1 MLDKKT
7 ITQIFTIVRQQSR
20 ETIRTNFRQLQS
32 QQIETKSSV
41 TDLVTDCDKKVEQD
55 LVEHLKP
62 LFPDFVFMGEE
73 MMSNESTFHPEHHD
87 KLVVIDPIDG
97 TYNFAHGIGVFGV
110 MLAIRINKQ
119 TVFSMLYDPLNDDW
133 VWAQKG
139 HGCYWQN
146 SDGERRDLVIEEKE
160 GDFGFISPFLFDEDQ
175 TKPLMTLMQDYKRTI
190 SFGCSCHE
198 YRGLLFGAGNFY
210 LTQRKIKPWDHYA
223 GLLAITEAGG
233 YAAYLDGESADTF
246 VTGKNLLVTTSYDKW
261 QYLSRHMQTIL

>member
-1 MLDKKT
+1 M
-7 ITQIFTIVRQQSR
+7 
-20 ETIRTNFRQLQS
+20 
-32 QQIETKSSV
+32 
-41 TDLVTDCDKKVEQD
+41 TDCDKKVEQD

-73 MMSNESTFHPEHHD
+73 MMSNESTFNPEHHD

-119 TVFSMLYDPLNDDW
+119 TVFSMLYDPINDDW

-146 SDGERRDLVIEEKE
+146 SDGERRDLVIGEKE
-160 GDFGFISPFLFDEDQ
+160 GDYGFISPFLFDEDQ
-175 TKPLMTLMQDYKRTI
+175 TKPLMALMQDYKRTI